1 MEMSDQPAE
10 LPAPFLPLLLTRPQL
25 AAHLQCS
32 SRHVDNLPRRG
43 LLPVV
48 RLGRCVRYR
57 RDSVLRAIA
66 RLERVAFE

>member
-1 MEMSDQPAE
+1 MTEQPTQ
-10 LPAPFLPLLLTRPQL
+10 LPTPFLPLLLTKAQL

-32 SRHVDNLPRRG
+32 TRHVDNLTSRG

-57 RDSVLRAIA
+57 RDSILRAIE

>member
-1 MEMSDQPAE
+1 MIEQLSEP
-10 LPAPFLPLLLTRPQL
+10 PSPFLPLLLTRPQL

-32 SRHVDNLPRRG
+32 TRHVDNLPRRG

-66 RLERVAFE
+66 RLERVKFG